1 MSEPIVN
8 LITSPDKLLNKNLSF
23 LLVNPSVEIKEQFNE
38 LLKEIP
44 DTPINLYLWDNQSP
58 NISWLLDI
66 AQSVNYIIVDIDNTK
81 ELQWVIGYL
90 LSFDKTFY
98 LTNQV
103 EMQYNIVNINRVY
116 DIRQIAEGENYFVK
130 VQQRQA
136 EKRSDSGSA

>member
-44 DTPINLYLWDNQSP
+44 DTPINMYLWDNQSP

-66 AQSVNYIIVDIDNTK
+66 AQSVDYIIVDIDNTK

>member
-1 MSEPIVN
+1 
-8 LITSPDKLLNKNLSF
+8 
-23 LLVNPSVEIKEQFNE
+23 VEIKEQFNE

-66 AQSVNYIIVDIDNTK
+66 AQSVDYIIVDIDNTK

>member
-44 DTPINLYLWDNQSP
+44 DTPINLYLWDNQRP

-66 AQSVNYIIVDIDNTK
+66 AQSVDYIIVDIDNTK

>member
-38 LLKEIP
+38 LLKEMP
-44 DTPINLYLWDNQSP
+44 DTPINLYLWDKQSP

>member
-66 AQSVNYIIVDIDNTK
+66 AQSVDYIIVDIDNTK

-90 LSFDKTFY
+90 LSFDK
-98 LTNQV
+98 
-103 EMQYNIVNINRVY
+103 I
-116 DIRQIAEGENYFVK
+116 
-130 VQQRQA
+130 
-136 EKRSDSGSA
+136 

>member
-66 AQSVNYIIVDIDNTK
+66 AQSVDYIIVDIDNTK